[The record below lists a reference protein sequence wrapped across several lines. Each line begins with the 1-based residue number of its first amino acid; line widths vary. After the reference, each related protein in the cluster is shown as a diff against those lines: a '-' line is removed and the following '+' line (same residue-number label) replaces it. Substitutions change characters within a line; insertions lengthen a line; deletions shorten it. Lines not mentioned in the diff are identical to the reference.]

1 MAKKSPYTP
10 GKLGHAPV
18 NGRYFFVHPE
28 SRCVRTW
35 DMQTLPVPPDSG
47 WLQVSLDEWT
57 AFRKETKALSLKK
70 RKQAH
75 ARLYPLTPKTEPP
88 VAAES
93 VARRRKPKPKKVSKA
108 NG

>member
-1 MAKKSPYTP
+1 MTKKSPYTP

-47 WLQVSLDEWT
+47 WLQVSLDEWN

-75 ARLYPLTPKTEPP
+75 ALLYPPRPIP
-88 VAAES
+88 VAPVTKVRAK
-93 VARRRKPKPKKVSKA
+93 RKTKKEIKA